1 MLSLRRAFFAPAL
14 CCVAALSFCLPA
26 VAKGNLPIQFSQKSD
41 TPAPI
46 SQPPN
51 DPPAVASDS
60 VLNGTIVDPSG
71 ASVTNAQV
79 HVESTTLRR
88 DVTTDS
94 TGRFSLPLPPGVYSV
109 LITSEGFEAFTTTVK
124 LNPNGGSASIRA
136 KLVIATQ
143 SEEVT
148 VPAGED
154 ASTAQTDNKSALIL
168 KGDDLKTLS
177 DDDDTFQKQIQAL
190 AGSGDGTNGPSMYV
204 DGFSSGKFPPKNTI
218 REIRINQNPYS
229 AEYGEM
235 GYGRIEIFTKPGT
248 DKFHGQLFVGGNDSS
263 FNTSNPY
270 VGVQPPYHSFVL
282 FGDLSGP
289 INKKTS
295 MFLNIQYDNQQ
306 TNAIVDATT
315 LDANFQPTPFT
326 QALAN
331 PTVAADYS
339 GRIDRQVTPN
349 NTLVTKYDYT
359 NTQVTNGGV
368 GLLVLPSEASN
379 STTSTQTLQIE
390 DTQVIGAKMIS
401 EAHFQYLRT
410 RLKQAPVSNAP
421 AINVEGAVNGGG
433 NPSQVTSDNQDN
445 YEVQEIFTDQAN
457 TKNFFRFGG
466 RYRLLRDANLATAN
480 FNGQFTF
487 PSITAYQI
495 TEQGLAANETDAEI
509 RATCVTTAQGQV
521 CGGAT
526 QFNISAGQ
534 PSAALLTGDL
544 GAFAEDEWKISNN
557 FTLDL
562 GLRIESQFAIP
573 DHFDPAPRVGF
584 AWAVGQKAKK
594 PPLFTLRAG
603 AGIFYDRFVS
613 TNILTAIRQNGVTE
627 TSYYVANP
635 DFYPNIPSTAS
646 LSVAPPSIYQISPH
660 LRSEYEIDEGIS
672 IDRNLWNKGSVSFN
686 YLMAQ
691 GEHQFDSINVNAPLP
706 GTYIAPTATTAA
718 SGTYPLGT
726 TQAVYQFQ
734 SGGTARRERF
744 FVRVNANPT
753 KKLFLFAFYT
763 ARKSN
768 QDSGGATAFPSN
780 SYNIRQDYGTSPYPN
795 QRLSI
800 GSFYQLPFGLSVNA
814 FLSSS
819 ASTPFNITTGTDLNG
834 DTIYNDRPAFA
845 TAPTSN
851 SILYNTKYG
860 DFDANPQPGEKI
872 IPINYGRGPAFA
884 ELDFGLGRSFK
895 FGPRD
900 PVPAPPP
907 PPPGAKA
914 PKGPPP
920 KPDPRY
926 SLTFS
931 LDAQNIFNQV
941 NAGPPVGV
949 LTSPQFG
956 HSISLNSPY
965 GGSSSAN
972 RVVMLRAFFN
982 F

>member
-1 MLSLRRAFFAPAL
+1 MLSVGRACCAPVL
-14 CCVAALSFCLPA
+14 FCFAALSIGLPA
-26 VAKGNLPIQFSQKSD
+26 SAKSPTPRQASQRLD
-41 TPAPI
+41 TAPPHVVD
-46 SQPPN
+46 SKPLT
-51 DPPAVASDS
+51 DPPPAASGVLTGS
-60 VLNGTIVDPSG
+60 VVDPSG
-71 ASVTNAQV
+71 ATISNAQV
-79 HVESTTLRR
+79 HVESTSLRR
-88 DVTTDS
+88 DTSTDS
-94 TGRFSLPLPPGVYSV
+94 TGRFSLSLPPGVYKV

-124 LNPNGGSASIRA
+124 LTENAGSASIHA

-143 SEEVT
+143 AEEVT
-148 VPAGED
+148 VPAGD
-154 ASTAQTDNKSALIL
+154 DTSTAQADNKSALIL
-168 KGDDLKTLS
+168 KGDALKTLS

-190 AGSGDGTNGPSMYV
+190 AGSGDGQNGPSMYV
-204 DGFSSGKFPPKNTI
+204 DGFSGGRFPPKNTI

-229 AEYGEM
+229 AEYAEM
-235 GYGRIEIFTKPGT
+235 GYGRIEIFTKPGA
-248 DKFHGQLFVGGNDSS
+248 DKFHGQFFVGGNDSS

-270 VGVQPPYHSFVL
+270 VGVQPPYHSFVI
-282 FGDLSGP
+282 FGDMSGP

-295 MFLNIQYDNQQ
+295 MFLNIQYNNQQ

-315 LDANFQPTPFT
+315 LNANLQPTSFT
-326 QALAN
+326 QAIAN
-331 PTVAADYS
+331 PTISADYS

-349 NTLVTKYDYT
+349 NTLVTKYDYAS
-359 NTQVTNGGV
+359 TQVTNGGV
-368 GLLVLPSEASN
+368 GLLVLPSQASN

-390 DTQVIGAKMIS
+390 DTQVIGTKKIS

-410 RLKQAPVSNAP
+410 RLRQTPVSNAP
-421 AINVEGAVNGGG
+421 AINVEGAFNGGG
-433 NPSQVTSDNQDN
+433 SPSQVTSDNQDA
-445 YEVQEIFTDQAN
+445 YEFQEIFTDQQN

-495 TEQGLAANETDAEI
+495 TEQGLANNETDAEI

-526 QFNISAGQ
+526 QFNITAGK
-534 PSAALLTGDL
+534 PNVALLTGDL
-544 GAFAEDEWKISNN
+544 GVFAEDEWKVSSN

-562 GLRIESQFAIP
+562 GVRIESQSAIP

-594 PPLFTLRAG
+594 PPIVTLRAG

-627 TSYYVANP
+627 SSYYVANP
-635 DFYPNIPSTAS
+635 DFYPTIPTTAS
-646 LSVAPPSIYQISPH
+646 LSVAPPTIYQISPR

-672 IDRNLWNKGSVSFN
+672 IDRDLWNKGSVSFN
-686 YLMAQ
+686 YMMAQ
-691 GEHQFDSINVNAPLP
+691 GEHQFDSINTNAPLP
-706 GTYIAPTATTAA
+706 GTYVPATATTAA

-726 TQAVYQFQ
+726 TQAIYQFQ
-734 SGGTARRERF
+734 SGGTLRKERF

-763 ARKSN
+763 IRK
-768 QDSGGATAFPSN
+768 QDQDTAGATSFPSN
-780 SYNIRQDYGTSPYPN
+780 SYYIHQDYGTSPYPHE
-795 QRLSI
+795 RLYL
-800 GSFYQLPFGLSVNA
+800 GTYYQLPFGINVSA
-814 FLSSS
+814 FLSST

-845 TAPTSN
+845 TNPTSS

-872 IPINYGRGPAFA
+872 IPINYGKGPAFA
-884 ELDFGLGRSFK
+884 ELDFSLGKAFK

-907 PPPGAKA
+907 GAPA
-914 PKGPPP
+914 PKGPLP

-926 SLTFS
+926 SLTFG
-931 LDAQNIFNQV
+931 LDAQNVFNEV

-972 RVVMLRAFFN
+972 RVIMLRTFFN